1 MYYLTD
7 FNGTTI
13 VPSSQM
19 IHSLNLEELS
29 VFLNMCDSQSVLFS
43 ISVFLNLCDS
53 QLVFFSICAILN
65 LCNSQLVFF
74 SIKAV
79 WGRHR
84 QLDDSLVGQLTSR
97 STVAV
102 QTLCHNVTG
111 SLHYNFCHCLT
122 H

>member
-43 ISVFLNLCDS
+43 ISVFLNLCFS
-53 QLVFFSICAILN
+53 QLVRF
-65 LCNSQLVFF
+65 
-74 SIKAV
+74 AV
-79 WGRHR
+79 
-84 QLDDSLVGQLTSR
+84 
-97 STVAV
+97 A
-102 QTLCHNVTG
+102 TLCYISTSQEQRNVA
-111 SLHYNFCHCLT
+111 
-122 H
+122 

>member
-29 VFLNMCDSQSVLFS
+29 VFLNLCDSQSVLFSISVFLNLCDSQSVLFS

-53 QLVFFSICAILN
+53 QLVFFSICAFLN
-65 LCNSQLVFF
+65 
-74 SIKAV
+74 
-79 WGRHR
+79 
-84 QLDDSLVGQLTSR
+84 
-97 STVAV
+97 
-102 QTLCHNVTG
+102 
-111 SLHYNFCHCLT
+111 
-122 H
+122 